1 MVHGKVTGFM
11 RTAPKRRQHGL
22 SVALPASLT
31 LDVPHL
37 REKTARIGMIART
50 LAIFRVDEVIIYTD
64 EQSEKAQNEGRLLE
78 QLLSYQET
86 PQYLRKLL
94 FKRSPE
100 YEFAGTLPPLRTPNH
115 PNRSPAE
122 AGEVRDAVVLQSG
135 EESQVDAGFGVP
147 VTVAA
152 RLRKFDRVTIRLT
165 RVSPRLAAELV
176 KPRKLAI
183 YWGFRVSRRNVK
195 LSELVKS
202 RREELTIS
210 TSREGTDIRHVLKD
224 LTLRWNSASSSILL
238 FGSPRE
244 GIPEIL
250 ARDKTEVSQIADFN
264 LNTVPEQG
272 VETVRTEEAV
282 LATLSALNVLEI
294 A

>member
-1 MVHGKVTGFM
+1 M
-11 RTAPKRRQHGL
+11 RNAPKRRQHPL

-31 LDVPHL
+31 MDVPHL
-37 REKTARIGMIART
+37 REKTARIGLIARA
-50 LAIFRVDEVIIYTD
+50 LAIFRVDEVVIYRD
-64 EQSEKAQNEGRLLE
+64 DQFEKAQSEGMLLE

-115 PNRSPAE
+115 PDRSPADVG
-122 AGEVRDAVVLQSG
+122 AVRDAVVLQSG
-135 EESQVDAGFGVP
+135 ERSQLDAGFGSP
-147 VTVAA
+147 VTVVA
-152 RLRKFDRVTIRLT
+152 RLRKFDRVTLRLT
-165 RVSPRLAAELV
+165 RVSPRLEAELV
-176 KPRKLAI
+176 KPRELDI
-183 YWGFRVSRRNVK
+183 YWGYRVSRRNAT
-195 LSELVKS
+195 LTELVRS
-202 RREELTIS
+202 RREDLTIS
-210 TSREGTDIRHVLKD
+210 TSREGKDIGQVLKD

-250 ARDKTEVSQIADFN
+250 ARDKTEVSQVADFN
-264 LNTVPEQG
+264 LNTIPEQG

-282 LATLSALNVLEI
+282 LATLSVLNVLEM